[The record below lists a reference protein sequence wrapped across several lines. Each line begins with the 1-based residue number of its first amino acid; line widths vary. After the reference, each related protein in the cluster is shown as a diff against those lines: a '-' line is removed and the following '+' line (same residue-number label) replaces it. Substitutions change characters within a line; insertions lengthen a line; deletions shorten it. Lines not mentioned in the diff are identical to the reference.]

1 MLSFATMSV
10 CCHPQQF
17 ASSQIVLSEGSK
29 HARSRGSSLK
39 HQPTVGRKRKAKVD
53 PSPLT
58 NEMENLDLAELK
70 GHLGYF
76 LRRLQVWVFRDF
88 INTLSSI
95 NLRPAQYSVLILIAA
110 NPGQSQAAI
119 GKTLNIERA
128 GLARLLHELE
138 RRKWIQRLRGPKDG
152 RSHAL
157 FLTSEGEK
165 TLERIKKLALR
176 HEAQLAQFV
185 GPERRKLLLEVLIK
199 LV

>member
-1 MLSFATMSV
+1 
-10 CCHPQQF
+10 
-17 ASSQIVLSEGSK
+17 
-29 HARSRGSSLK
+29 
-39 HQPTVGRKRKAKVD
+39 
-53 PSPLT
+53 
-58 NEMENLDLAELK
+58 MENLDLAELK